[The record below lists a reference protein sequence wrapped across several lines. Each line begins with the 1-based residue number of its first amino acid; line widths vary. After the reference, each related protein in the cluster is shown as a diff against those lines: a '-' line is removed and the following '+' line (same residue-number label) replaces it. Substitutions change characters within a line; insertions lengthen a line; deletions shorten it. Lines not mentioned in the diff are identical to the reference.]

1 MDKRKL
7 ESPQAIR
14 TIFFDAGFT
23 LLRTSPSL
31 IEICQDVCQREG
43 LHLDI
48 EQITRQLPEAE
59 AYFFEAIKTNRRT
72 WASEAAIVRFWDGYY
87 KALLRPFVAE
97 EDETLLERCVQEII
111 KEFEQHTRW
120 ELYPDVLPT
129 LQALQGNGFTLGIIS
144 DWGASL
150 APIISGL
157 DLPRYFD
164 CLIIS
169 AVARHAK
176 PEPGLYELALQRA
189 GAIPDYAIHIGDSY
203 IQDVLGARTV
213 GITPILIDRP
223 GKLRPEDMDCILIRD
238 LQEVLNLLEIS
249 TTESTTAPG
258 AQVSMS
264 NTRSYHRDSEDI

>member
-1 MDKRKL
+1 MDKRTL

-23 LLRTSPSL
+23 LLRISPSL
-31 IEICQDVCQREG
+31 IEICQDVCRREG

-48 EQITRQLPEAE
+48 EQISRQLPEAE
-59 AYFFEAIKTNRRT
+59 AYFFEAIKANRRT
-72 WASEAAIVRFWDGYY
+72 WASEVTIVQFWDGYY

-97 EDETLLERCVQEII
+97 QDDALLERCVQEII
-111 KEFEQHTRW
+111 KEFELHTRW

-129 LQALQGNGFTLGIIS
+129 LQALQGRGFTLGIIS

-176 PEPGLYELALQRA
+176 PEPKLYELALQRA

-203 IQDVLGARTV
+203 IQDVLGARIV
-213 GITPILIDRP
+213 GITPILLDRP
-223 GKLRPEDMDCILIRD
+223 GKLRQANMDCILIRD
-238 LQEVLNLLEIS
+238 LREVLELLEIPAAPAFSS
-249 TTESTTAPG
+249 TSQEQSPEASAT
-258 AQVSMS
+258 
-264 NTRSYHRDSEDI
+264 